1 MLTVN
6 IIIHNRYQILRH
18 IAGGGMGHIYEA
30 IDQRFGSTVAL
41 KHMTLTGATAEKA
54 FQREAQLL
62 NRLRHAALPRVTDY
76 FSETEGQFL
85 VMDYIPGKD
94 LGELLEERGQ
104 PFAVNEVL
112 QWLDELLDVLA
123 YLHSQDVV
131 HRDIKPQ
138 NLKVTTNNR
147 LILLDFG
154 IAKNLASSRSVQAF
168 TPQFAPLEQIQG
180 EGTDGRSDLYSA
192 AATVYA
198 LLTASQ
204 PQSSITRLMQ
214 VTRQQTD
221 PLPPLHT
228 LNAQVPPAVSA
239 VLMQALALHTA
250 DRPSDATTM
259 RTLLQQARQYPHGRP
274 MFSAATSSTPPP
286 PTQVIVA
293 RHQAQPA
300 VPPPPPTQVFH
311 TPPPISPPIAPPA
324 PTGQQRSG
332 WLLPAIGG
340 GLLVLLLMVGGAVLA
355 LRFFDGATNDNVLSS
370 STSVVQQNAAPD
382 PGVASVP
389 AVATDVP
396 DAQAP
401 LEQTTQA
408 LNATITAI
416 AELELTAQAQTEA
429 QVQQGTSTALRA
441 TEEAMNATAVA
452 LAVAQ
457 TAQAAST
464 SGSFAPP
471 GSVPGDVCDR
481 ATVIGSISELAIQ
494 ETTQMNNIFTLAS
507 APRGATVDVLCT
519 PLQTDDGRVWARVR
533 YAGREGWMS
542 TRYLRFQGGLPVEQ
556 CRSGTVVNAAALSI
570 REETNRESR
579 MLGEVPGGEQVA
591 VLCVPEIFDDGRSWV
606 FVRYGSIEGWM
617 STNFLDI
624 R

>member
-41 KHMTLTGATAEKA
+41 KQMTLTGATAEKA

-259 RTLLQQARQYPHGRP
+259 RTLLQQAHQHPHGRP
-274 MFSAATSSTPPP
+274 LFSAATSSTPPP

-300 VPPPPPTQVFH
+300 MPPPPPTQVFH

-324 PTGQQRSG
+324 PTGQQRPG

-340 GLLVLLLMVGGAVLA
+340 GLLVLLLMVGGAGLA
-355 LRFFDGATNDNVLSS
+355 LRFFDGATSESS
-370 STSVVQQNAAPD
+370 SGTSAIQQNSAPD

-389 AVATDVP
+389 LAATDTT
-396 DAQAP
+396 DALPP

-408 LNATITAI
+408 LHATITAV

-429 QVQQGTSTALRA
+429 QAQQGTITALRA
-441 TEEAMNATAVA
+441 TEESMNATAVA

-457 TAQAAST
+457 TAQAAPA

-471 GSVPGDVCDR
+471 GSVPGDMCDR

-556 CRSGTVVNAAALSI
+556 CGVGTVVNVAALAM
-570 REETNRESR
+570 REETNRGSQ

>member
-6 IIIHNRYQILRH
+6 TIIHNRYQILRH

-41 KHMTLTGATAEKA
+41 KQMTITGATAEKA

-76 FSETEGQFL
+76 FSETKGQFL

-94 LGELLEERGQ
+94 LGELLEERNQ

-123 YLHSQDVV
+123 YLHSQDVI

-138 NLKVTTNNR
+138 NLKLTTNNR

-239 VLMQALALHTA
+239 VLMQALALYPA

-259 RTLLQQARQYPHGRP
+259 RALLQQARQYPQSGGVV
-274 MFSAATSSTPPP
+274 SAAAPSTLPP

-293 RHQAQPA
+293 RRQAQPA

-324 PTGQQRSG
+324 PTGQQRTG

-340 GLLVLLLMVGGAVLA
+340 GLLVLLLMVGGAILA
-355 LRFFDGATNDNVLSS
+355 LRFFDGDTNDNVSSS
-370 STSVVQQNAAPD
+370 STSVVQQDSMPD

-389 AVATDVP
+389 AAATDVP
-396 DAQAP
+396 DAQAS

-408 LNATITAI
+408 LNATITAV
-416 AELELTAQAQTEA
+416 AGLELTAQAQTEA
-429 QVQQGTSTALRA
+429 QAQQGTITALRA

-457 TAQAAST
+457 TAQAASA
-464 SGSFAPP
+464 SGSFVPSGSAP
-471 GSVPGDVCDR
+471 SDVCDR

-494 ETTQMNNIFTLAS
+494 ETTNMDNRFTLAS
-507 APRGATVDVLCT
+507 APWGATVDVLCT
-519 PLQTDDGRVWARVR
+519 SLVTDDGRVWARVR

-542 TRYLRFQGGLPVEQ
+542 TRYLRFSTGLPVEQ
-556 CRSGTVVNAAALSI
+556 CGVGTVVNVAALSI

-579 MLGEVPGGEQVA
+579 MLGEVPGGQQVA
-591 VLCVPEIFDDGRSWV
+591 VLCVPQIFDDGRSWA
-606 FVRYGSIEGWM
+606 FVRYGATEGWM